1 MYSWRWESALIRLL
15 CHYRWDYGQEYRLCI
30 ESVRALWNRFPLLPV
45 TDDSLLKY
53 KSICQHPNHVVI
65 LIKTTGVLSSLL
77 KHCLRV
83 FFRRDTGIVF
93 LARLKPAEP
102 MRLAQPELMI
112 MWGCKDSLSLSL
124 FLPFSNSTISSS
136 CICELLRVDAYPKGK
151 LEKMHVVFVS
161 AIRDCQKGVLWDH
174 AAGKSHDRVG

>member
-112 MWGCKDSLSLSL
+112 MWGCKDSLFNFEFDNLL
-124 FLPFSNSTISSS
+124 FLHMWAVMRRCLPERKAGKNACGF
-136 CICELLRVDAYPKGK
+136 CFRYPRLPKGCALGSCCRQK
-151 LEKMHVVFVS
+151 SWSSLLE
-161 AIRDCQKGVLWDH
+161 
-174 AAGKSHDRVG
+174 